1 MLEQACTQSLL
12 FKQPIDYANFCLK
25 YVNYVKIGHFNNA
38 TCISP

>member
-1 MLEQACTQSLL
+1 MLEQACTHSLL
-12 FKQPIDYANFCLK
+12 FKQPIDYANLPQ